1 MRQLLGTSTNGG
13 FITIARMYGM
23 LILHEHKSV
32 TPQKLAPEKLLWVSL
47 KKTINSG
54 ALLLISCLI
63 AIPSYA
69 VEKITTMSNG
79 QQTAFVELYTS
90 EGCSSC
96 PPADQW
102 FQALIELPRE
112 ELDVLALAFHV
123 DYWDY
128 LGWKDRFGNPKHT
141 SRQRLL
147 GEKNHQQSIYTPEF
161 FVDGVEAR
169 GTKKVIEKIRNTN
182 NRQASIQ
189 LKLSISKTAE
199 ALQLELQS
207 GTPDADG
214 KPLQHRF
221 FVYENQL
228 MSDVKK
234 GENSGERLFHQQ
246 VVRYMSP
253 ALNFK
258 DTNQY
263 EININPQWRL
273 DNIGVAALVT
283 APGNDNYLQV
293 VHSPIK
299 ALLDR

>member
-1 MRQLLGTSTNGG
+1 MKRLLLLG
-13 FITIARMYGM
+13 
-23 LILHEHKSV
+23 
-32 TPQKLAPEKLLWVSL
+32 
-47 KKTINSG
+47 
-54 ALLLISCLI
+54 CLI

-69 VEKITTMSNG
+69 AEKITALSNG

-128 LGWKDRFGNPKHT
+128 LGWKDQFGSPKHT
-141 SRQRLL
+141 GRQRQL
-147 GEKNHQQSIYTPEF
+147 GAKNSQESIYTPEF

-169 GTKKVIEKIRNTN
+169 GTSKVIEKIRNAN
-182 NRQASIQ
+182 NRQAPFQ

-199 ALQLELQS
+199 ALQVELKS
-207 GTPDADG
+207 DTPDVTG

-228 MSDVKK
+228 MSDVKR
-234 GENSGERLFHQQ
+234 GENSGERLFHQR

-253 ALNFK
+253 ALKFD
-258 DTNQY
+258 DTNQHN
-263 EININPQWRL
+263 ININPQWRL
-273 DNIGVAALVT
+273 DNIGVAALVIT
-283 APGNDNYLQV
+283 PGNDNYLQV
-293 VHSPIK
+293 VHTPITR
-299 ALLDR
+299 LLD

>member
-1 MRQLLGTSTNGG
+1 MKRLLLLG
-13 FITIARMYGM
+13 
-23 LILHEHKSV
+23 
-32 TPQKLAPEKLLWVSL
+32 
-47 KKTINSG
+47 
-54 ALLLISCLI
+54 CLM
-63 AIPSYA
+63 AIPAYA
-69 VEKITTMSNG
+69 VEKITAMSNG

-128 LGWKDRFGNPKHT
+128 LGWKDRFGSPEHT
-141 SRQRLL
+141 DRQKLL
-147 GEKNHQQSIYTPEF
+147 GVKNSQESIYTPEF

-169 GTKKVIEKIRNTN
+169 GTRKVIEKIRNAN

-189 LKLSISKTAE
+189 LKLSISKSAE
-199 ALQLELQS
+199 ALRLELQS
-207 GTPDADG
+207 D
-214 KPLQHRF
+214 KPSISGNSLQHRF

-228 MSDVKK
+228 MSDVKR
-234 GENSGERLFHQQ
+234 GENSGERLFHQR

-253 ALNFK
+253 ALKLDHN
-258 DTNQY
+258 NQHS
-263 EININPQWRL
+263 IDINPQWRL

-283 APGNDNYLQV
+283 TQDNDKFLQV
-293 VHSPIK
+293 VHTPISR
-299 ALLDR
+299 LLDQ